1 MTNESNE
8 TTESNKPTT
17 GYIPT
22 LAQVDELHRKIAQ
35 SQAAYDLIHGHCV
48 VVADIARRMAR
59 RQNAL
64 FTRRCTLPT
73 DAPEKTGD
81 FGLELTKD
89 NTGEESLGMLHMPA
103 VPSTEGLTGGTVPP
117 RLIDEHLVVIGGL
130 LHDIGTYFLLKQDG
144 SDGEPLKFDGPHYVQ
159 HGLKGYEYLL
169 NEGVDESIAQF
180 ARNHTGVGLTRE
192 TVESQGLPL
201 PPADY
206 VPMNLEQEVV
216 MVADKYNS
224 KSIPPKFLT
233 AELHA
238 QGRPFRR
245 KQQARMAAPS
255 GTLRRPRRQT
265 ARRAVPH
272 AHRRVANLL
281 ISLMNGGFRCLP
293 DAISLMNGGCL
304 RKTRC

>member
-1 MTNESNE
+1 MNLSFF
-8 TTESNKPTT
+8 
-17 GYIPT
+17 
-22 LAQVDELHRKIAQ
+22 
-35 SQAAYDLIHGHCV
+35 
-48 VVADIARRMAR
+48 IARRMAR

-233 AELHA
+233 AEA
-238 QGRPFRR
+238 YTR
-245 KQQARMAAPS
+245 KAARFGES
-255 GTLRRPRRQT
+255 NKREWLR
-265 ARRAVPH
+265 
-272 AHRRVANLL
+272 LL
-281 ISLMNGGFRCLP
+281 ERYGVLDVKPLAEQYHMRI
-293 DAISLMNGGCL
+293 AE
-304 RKTRC
+304 

>member
-81 FGLELTKD
+81 FGLELAKD

-233 AELHA
+233 AEAYTRKAARFGESNKREWLRLLERYGVLDVKPLAA
-238 QGRPFRR
+238 QYHMRI
-245 KQQARMAAPS
+245 AE
-255 GTLRRPRRQT
+255 
-265 ARRAVPH
+265 
-272 AHRRVANLL
+272 
-281 ISLMNGGFRCLP
+281 
-293 DAISLMNGGCL
+293 
-304 RKTRC
+304 

>member
-1 MTNESNE
+1 MGVMERAKDGRMTNESNE

-233 AELHA
+233 AEA
-238 QGRPFRR
+238 YTR
-245 KQQARMAAPS
+245 KAARFGES
-255 GTLRRPRRQT
+255 NKREWLR
-265 ARRAVPH
+265 
-272 AHRRVANLL
+272 LL
-281 ISLMNGGFRCLP
+281 ERYGVLDVKPLAEQYHMRI
-293 DAISLMNGGCL
+293 AE
-304 RKTRC
+304 

>member
-1 MTNESNE
+1 M
-8 TTESNKPTT
+8 TT

-64 FTRRCTLPT
+64 FTRRCTLPD
-73 DAPEKTGD
+73 DAPEKAGD
-81 FGLELTKD
+81 FGLRLTQD
-89 NTGEESLGMLHMPA
+89 GNGSESFGMLRIPS
-103 VPSTEGLTGGTVPP
+103 VPSSDGLTGGTVPP
-117 RLIDEHLVVIGGL
+117 RLIE
-130 LHDIGTYFLLKQDG
+130 QDG
-144 SDGEPLKFDGPHYVQ
+144 SDGGPLKFDGPNYVR

-169 NEGVDESIAQF
+169 NEGADESIAQF
-180 ARNHTGVGLTRE
+180 ARNHTGVGLTKE
-192 TVESQGLPL
+192 AVESQGLPL

-233 AELHA
+233 AEA
-238 QGRPFRR
+238 YARKAARFGESNRR
-245 KQQARMAAPS
+245 EW
-255 GTLRRPRRQT
+255 LR
-265 ARRAVPH
+265 
-272 AHRRVANLL
+272 LL
-281 ISLMNGGFRCLP
+281 ERYGVLDVTPLAEQYHMRI
-293 DAISLMNGGCL
+293 AE
-304 RKTRC
+304 

>member
-89 NTGEESLGMLHMPA
+89 NTGEESRGMLHMPA

-159 HGLKGYEYLL
+159 HGLKGYEY
-169 NEGVDESIAQF
+169 
-180 ARNHTGVGLTRE
+180 
-192 TVESQGLPL
+192 
-201 PPADY
+201 
-206 VPMNLEQEVV
+206 
-216 MVADKYNS
+216 
-224 KSIPPKFLT
+224 
-233 AELHA
+233 
-238 QGRPFRR
+238 
-245 KQQARMAAPS
+245 
-255 GTLRRPRRQT
+255 
-265 ARRAVPH
+265 
-272 AHRRVANLL
+272 
-281 ISLMNGGFRCLP
+281 
-293 DAISLMNGGCL
+293 
-304 RKTRC
+304 

>member
-117 RLIDEHLVVIGGL
+117 RLIDEHLVVI
-130 LHDIGTYFLLKQDG
+130 
-144 SDGEPLKFDGPHYVQ
+144 
-159 HGLKGYEYLL
+159 
-169 NEGVDESIAQF
+169 DESIAQF

-233 AELHA
+233 AEA
-238 QGRPFRR
+238 YTR
-245 KQQARMAAPS
+245 KAARFGES
-255 GTLRRPRRQT
+255 NKREWLR
-265 ARRAVPH
+265 
-272 AHRRVANLL
+272 LL
-281 ISLMNGGFRCLP
+281 ERYGVLDVKLLAEQYHMRI
-293 DAISLMNGGCL
+293 AE
-304 RKTRC
+304 

>member
-1 MTNESNE
+1 MSVHSRESTADRPCAATYALPSLTFGCDARWPVPGE
-8 TTESNKPTT
+8 DACHALWDAYAMPEHIRAHS
-17 GYIPT
+17 T
-22 LAQVDELHRKIAQ
+22 LVAGIAGALADLAV
-35 SQAAYDLIHGHCV
+35 AA
-48 VVADIARRMAR
+48 
-59 RQNAL
+59 
-64 FTRRCTLPT
+64 
-73 DAPEKTGD
+73 
-81 FGLELTKD
+81 
-89 NTGEESLGMLHMPA
+89 GMGGVHPA
-103 VPSTEGLTGGTVPP
+103 TV
-117 RLIDEHLVVIGGL
+117 RASGL

-233 AELHA
+233 AEA
-238 QGRPFRR
+238 YTR
-245 KQQARMAAPS
+245 KAARFGES
-255 GTLRRPRRQT
+255 NKREWLR
-265 ARRAVPH
+265 
-272 AHRRVANLL
+272 LL
-281 ISLMNGGFRCLP
+281 ERYGVLDVKPLAEQYHMRI
-293 DAISLMNGGCL
+293 AE
-304 RKTRC
+304 

>member
-1 MTNESNE
+1 M
-8 TTESNKPTT
+8 TT

-169 NEGVDESIAQF
+169 NEGVNESIAQF

-233 AELHA
+233 AEAYTRKAARFGESNKREWLRLLERYGVLDVKPLAA
-238 QGRPFRR
+238 QYHMRI
-245 KQQARMAAPS
+245 AE
-255 GTLRRPRRQT
+255 
-265 ARRAVPH
+265 
-272 AHRRVANLL
+272 
-281 ISLMNGGFRCLP
+281 
-293 DAISLMNGGCL
+293 
-304 RKTRC
+304 

>member
-1 MTNESNE
+1 MKLSSGISSFFRPDSACGNRHTAP
-8 TTESNKPTT
+8 KIGGMTT

-64 FTRRCTLPT
+64 FTRRCTLPD
-73 DAPEKTGD
+73 DAPEKAGD
-81 FGLELTKD
+81 FGLRLTQD
-89 NTGEESLGMLHMPA
+89 GNGSESFGMLRI
-103 VPSTEGLTGGTVPP
+103 PSIPSSDGLTGGTVPP

-144 SDGEPLKFDGPHYVQ
+144 SDGGPLKFDGPNYVR

-180 ARNHTGVGLTRE
+180 ARNHTGVGLTKE
-192 TVESQGLPL
+192 AVESQGLPL

-233 AELHA
+233 AEA
-238 QGRPFRR
+238 YARKAARFGESNRR
-245 KQQARMAAPS
+245 EW
-255 GTLRRPRRQT
+255 LR
-265 ARRAVPH
+265 
-272 AHRRVANLL
+272 LL
-281 ISLMNGGFRCLP
+281 ERYGVLDVTPLAEQYHMRIVE
-293 DAISLMNGGCL
+293 
-304 RKTRC
+304 

>member
-1 MTNESNE
+1 MRINE
-8 TTESNKPTT
+8 T
-17 GYIPT
+17 GDG
-22 LAQVDELHRKIAQ
+22 LATACGFQQCPLPVLFWNGQFAFGEFAGAL
-35 SQAAYDLIHGHCV
+35 
-48 VVADIARRMAR
+48 VVAERLAFGEELAHR
-59 RQNAL
+59 AL
-64 FTRRCTLPT
+64 VAVTQRIGHR
-73 DAPEKTGD
+73 GQ
-81 FGLELTKD
+81 TKD

-233 AELHA
+233 AEA
-238 QGRPFRR
+238 YTR
-245 KQQARMAAPS
+245 KAARFGES
-255 GTLRRPRRQT
+255 NKREWLR
-265 ARRAVPH
+265 
-272 AHRRVANLL
+272 LL
-281 ISLMNGGFRCLP
+281 ERYGVLDVKPLAEQYHMRI
-293 DAISLMNGGCL
+293 AE
-304 RKTRC
+304 

>member
-1 MTNESNE
+1 MGRMTNESNE
-8 TTESNKPTT
+8 PTTSTAASTTTSNESAQHTT

-64 FTRRCTLPT
+64 FTRRCTLPADT
-73 DAPEKTGD
+73 PEKTGD
-81 FGLELTKD
+81 FGLELATD
-89 NTGEESLGMLHMPA
+89 DSGSASLGMLHVPA
-103 VPSTEGLTGGTVPP
+103 VASTEGLTGGTVPP

-144 SDGEPLKFDGPHYVQ
+144 SDGKPLKFDGPRYVQ

-169 NEGVDESIAQF
+169 EQGVDESIAQF
-180 ARNHTGVGLTRE
+180 ARNHTGVGLTKE
-192 TVESQGLPL
+192 AVESQGLPL

-206 VPMNLEQEVV
+206 VPVNLEQEVV

-233 AELHA
+233 AEA
-238 QGRPFRR
+238 YTR
-245 KQQARMAAPS
+245 KAARF
-255 GTLRRPRRQT
+255 GEDNKREWLRLLERYGILDVKPLAEQY
-265 ARRAVPH
+265 H
-272 AHRRVANLL
+272 MRVAE
-281 ISLMNGGFRCLP
+281 
-293 DAISLMNGGCL
+293 
-304 RKTRC
+304 

>member
-1 MTNESNE
+1 MTKESNE
-8 TTESNKPTT
+8 TTESTSDDRLYPRLLRKWMSYIAKLRNRKPHMT
-17 GYIPT
+17 
-22 LAQVDELHRKIAQ
+22 
-35 SQAAYDLIHGHCV
+35 LIHGHCV

-233 AELHA
+233 AEA
-238 QGRPFRR
+238 YTR
-245 KQQARMAAPS
+245 KAARFGES
-255 GTLRRPRRQT
+255 NKREWLR
-265 ARRAVPH
+265 
-272 AHRRVANLL
+272 LL
-281 ISLMNGGFRCLP
+281 ERYGVLDVKPLAEQYHMRI
-293 DAISLMNGGCL
+293 AE
-304 RKTRC
+304 

>member
-17 GYIPT
+17 DYIPT

-233 AELHA
+233 AEAYTRKAARFGESNKREWLRLLERYGVLDVKPLAA
-238 QGRPFRR
+238 QYHMRI
-245 KQQARMAAPS
+245 AE
-255 GTLRRPRRQT
+255 
-265 ARRAVPH
+265 
-272 AHRRVANLL
+272 
-281 ISLMNGGFRCLP
+281 
-293 DAISLMNGGCL
+293 
-304 RKTRC
+304 